1 MKTTKI
7 SVSIKMGSLEVKT
20 STDISVC
27 ESKPRRRAAVAR
39 LVAGSIFHLR
49 AARH

>member
-7 SVSIKMGSLEVKT
+7 SVSIKMGSIEVKT

-39 LVAGSIFHLR
+39 LVARLTKMLE
-49 AARH
+49 ADE